1 MTTTI
6 LIVAL
11 VLILCVAAEKC
22 SDRLGLPAL
31 ILFMFIGMLCGSDG
45 ILKIQFADFS
55 QAETICSVCLVF
67 IMFYSG
73 FNTKW
78 SAAKSVAG
86 KAVVMSTL
94 GVAATA
100 GLTTVGLHYLLR
112 FSWQEGFLVGAVLS
126 CTDAASVFAIL
137 RKHKLNLKEGT
148 ASLLEVESGSND
160 PMAYMLT
167 VIAVGLLGFGEQG
180 SFALQLVLQLVVGLA
195 VGCAAAWVS
204 RKMLDRWISDG
215 LETVFLIAMVL
226 LCYGVSSLLGG
237 NAYLSLYLFGI
248 LLGNRSIRQK
258 RTLISFFDG
267 VTRLAQIAVFF
278 VIGLLSF
285 PKQMPANLPMALA
298 VCGIVTFLSRPIAT
312 YVLLRPAKCSLR
324 QIALVSWAGLRGASS
339 TVFAIMA
346 VAAGVTMH
354 RDLFHVVFTVTLLSA
369 AVQGGLLPWVA
380 KRLEMVDDSQD
391 VRKTFNDYQEES
403 VMHLARVEIIPGHPW
418 ADHRIREIQLP
429 TGSLAVLLRR
439 GDESIV
445 TRGDTVL
452 LPGDSLILSMPPYI
466 PTGEEML
473 EETEVLPGN
482 EWVGKTLRELNLPED
497 RIVVTV
503 LRQGKAIIPDGST
516 TIRPGDTLVQY
527 RNRSAAR

>member
-6 LIVAL
+6 LIVAA

-22 SDRLGLPAL
+22 SDRFGLPAL
-31 ILFMFIGMLCGSDG
+31 ILFMFIGMLFGSDG

-55 QAETICSVCLVF
+55 QAETICSICLVF

-86 KAVVMSTL
+86 KAVAMSTL

-167 VIAVGLLGFGEQG
+167 VIAVGLLGVGKQ
-180 SFALQLVLQLVVGLA
+180 SSIALSLVLQLTVGLA
-195 VGCAAAWVS
+195 AGWAAAWVS
-204 RKMLDRWISDG
+204 LRMLERWISDG

-226 LCYGVSSLLGG
+226 LCYGASSLLGG
-237 NAYLSLYLFGI
+237 NAYLSLYLYGI
-248 LLGNRSIRQK
+248 LLGNRPLKQK

-285 PKQMPANLPMALA
+285 PKQMPANIPMALA
-298 VCGIVTFLSRPIAT
+298 VCAVVTLLSRPVAT
-312 YVLLRPAKCSLR
+312 YLLLRPAGCSLR

-354 RDLFHVVFTVTLLSA
+354 RDLFHIVFIVTLLSA
-369 AVQGGLLPWVA
+369 SLQGGLLPWVA
-380 KRLEMVDDSQD
+380 RKLKMVDDSQD

-403 VMHLARVEIIPGHPW
+403 IMHLTRVELTDAHPW
-418 ADHRIREIQLP
+418 ANHRIREIQLP
-429 TGSLAVLLRR
+429 TGSLAVLIRR
-439 GDESIV
+439 GEESIV
-445 TRGDTVL
+445 TRGDTML
-452 LPGDSLILSMPPYI
+452 CPGDSLILSMPLYVPS
-466 PTGEEML
+466 T
-473 EETEVLPGN
+473 EETLKETEILPGN
-482 EWVGKTLRELNLPED
+482 AWIGKSLRELNLPED
-497 RIVVTV
+497 RIVVTI
-503 LRQGKAIIPDGST
+503 LRRGEPIIPDGQT
-516 TIRPGDTLVQY
+516 TVQAGDTLVEY
-527 RNRSAAR
+527 RNTVKA

>member
-1 MTTTI
+1 
-6 LIVAL
+6 
-11 VLILCVAAEKC
+11 
-22 SDRLGLPAL
+22 
-31 ILFMFIGMLCGSDG
+31 
-45 ILKIQFADFS
+45 
-55 QAETICSVCLVF
+55 
-67 IMFYSG
+67 
-73 FNTKW
+73 
-78 SAAKSVAG
+78 
-86 KAVVMSTL
+86 
-94 GVAATA
+94 
-100 GLTTVGLHYLLR
+100 
-112 FSWQEGFLVGAVLS
+112 
-126 CTDAASVFAIL
+126 
-137 RKHKLNLKEGT
+137 
-148 ASLLEVESGSND
+148 
-160 PMAYMLT
+160 MAYMLT

-248 LLGNRSIRQK
+248 LLGNRPIRQK

-380 KRLEMVDDSQD
+380 KRLDMVDDSQD